1 MTTPNPPFWAAQV
14 WFDQGKLHLHL
25 PATQGLTSHRLT
37 FPCDMQGLIR
47 LKGLLEQRSHLSL
60 IGTEGDLTQWQV
72 DKKLKT
78 KVDTKGVPITKTKV
92 KDKFVPELRAAARS
106 VLRGLGL
113 IGAVS
118 R

>member
-1 MTTPNPPFWAAQV
+1 
-14 WFDQGKLHLHL
+14 
-25 PATQGLTSHRLT
+25 
-37 FPCDMQGLIR
+37 MQGMIR
-47 LKGLLEQRSHLSL
+47 LRALLEQRSHVSL

-78 KVDTKGVPITKTKV
+78 KVDTDGIPISKAKA

-113 IGAVS
+113 TGAVQ

>member
-1 MTTPNPPFWAAQV
+1 MSQQTVPAWAASC
-14 WFDQGKLHLHL
+14 WFEEGKLRLHL
-25 PATQGLTSHRLT
+25 PATQGLTSHRIT
-37 FPCDMQGLIR
+37 FSCDMQGLIR
-47 LKGLLEQRSHLSL
+47 LKALLEQRSHVSL

-78 KVDTKGVPITKTKV
+78 KVDTAGIPISKTKL
-92 KDKFVPELRAAARS
+92 KDKFAPDIRAAARS

-113 IGAVS
+113 TGAVQ